1 MQPSPY
7 QSQDPG
13 PSPRPAS
20 APARPTSTMDDV
32 ARRAGV
38 SRSTVSRVFQPGSSV
53 SDDAKIRV
61 HEAARELGYVPNLV
75 AGGLA
80 GGLTQRTVLGLVVR
94 DATNPAYGLLIGSLQ
109 AAAQELGRHLI
120 SVSAFPH
127 EYGPEEVVGLRRLVG
142 MRVAGA
148 FVATGVTPP
157 EDIVAANASVP
168 VLVVGRPN
176 DDPRLESISYDEAAH
191 GRMMADRILALGH
204 RRVGLLVAPVLYSR
218 VFELRMRSVRQR
230 LHERGAVVR
239 EIDLLPVRT
248 GVAAALDAAASEDL
262 TCIVAPVDYAALELW
277 RAART
282 RGVRIGEDVH
292 LVGFD
297 GISDG
302 LDLLGLT
309 TIRLPI
315 EAVAHEAVE
324 RMVELTDASERGAQD
339 GVDGAGG
346 AARHVLRVGRLM
358 EGSSLGPV
366 G

>member
-1 MQPSPY
+1 MPQPSPY
-7 QSQDPG
+7 RPQA
-13 PSPRPAS
+13 PRS
-20 APARPTSTMDDV
+20 ATTMDHV

-53 SDDAKIRV
+53 SEDAKIRV

-80 GGLTQRTVLGLVVR
+80 GGLTRRTVLGLVVR

-109 AAAQELGRHLI
+109 AAAQEHGRHLI

-157 EDIVAANASVP
+157 EDILAANASVP
-168 VLVVGRPN
+168 VMVVGRPN

-191 GRMMADRILALGH
+191 GRMMADRILDLGH

-218 VFELRMRSVRQR
+218 VFALRMHSVRER
-230 LHERGAVVR
+230 LREGGASVR
-239 EIDLLPVRT
+239 EIDLLPVRS
-248 GVAAALDAAASEDL
+248 GVARALDAAADEDL
-262 TCIVAPVDYAALELW
+262 SCIVAPVDYAALELM
-277 RAART
+277 RAGRA
-282 RGVRIGEDVH
+282 RGVRIGEAVH

-315 EAVAHEAVE
+315 EAVAREAMS
-324 RMVELTDASERGAQD
+324 RMVELT
-339 GVDGAGG
+339 GAGVHG
-346 AARHVLRVGRLM
+346 AGADGRTRHVLRVGTLV
-358 EGSSLGPV
+358 EGTSLGPV